1 MSLRIASALAALLVA
16 STGLAVA
23 QQMTV
28 EINRISASGAGEK
41 IGSVVV
47 ADGKNGVS
55 FKVSLKV
62 CRQRSGVS
70 TFTRKATAVPA

>member
-1 MSLRIASALAALLVA
+1 MRLRIASALAALLVA

-28 EINRISASGAGEK
+28 DINRISSSGVGEK

-55 FKVSLKV
+55 FGRA
-62 CRQRSGVS
+62 CRQRSGAS
-70 TFTRKATAVPA
+70 TFTRRPTADLA